1 MDAHEITDAEISRGC
16 RQNNS
21 EDWRRLVRT
30 YTPLVYRIS
39 LRMLRDR
46 QEAEDASQEVF
57 MNVFRSISSHDPT
70 RPLAPWLARITY
82 NSCLKRL
89 SKIKLTAERGREF
102 YKKDLHDD
110 YNSITPEDRMD
121 NKLKKEKV
129 VSALDR
135 LSAQDR
141 ALVIMRYREGFSDS
155 EISESTNMP
164 VGTVK
169 TRLHRT
175 RKHLKKL
182 LAPLM
187 NEDPVS

>member
-1 MDAHEITDAEISRGC
+1 MKAREITNADISRGC
-16 RQNNS
+16 RQNNP
-21 EDWRRLVRT
+21 DAWRNLVRT
-30 YTPLVYRIS
+30 FTPLVYRIS

-57 MNVFRSISSHDPT
+57 MNVSRSISTHDPT

-89 SKIKLTAERGREF
+89 SRIKSTTERERELLENELP
-102 YKKDLHDD
+102 DSDNPL
-110 YNSITPEDRMD
+110 TPEDSMNYSQRS
-121 NKLKKEKV
+121 EKV
-129 VSALDR
+129 IMALDR

-169 TRLHRT
+169 TRLYRA
-175 RKHLKKL
+175 RNRLKKL

-187 NEDPVS
+187 NEVSEA

>member
-1 MDAHEITDAEISRGC
+1 MDARGITDADISRGC
-16 RQNNS
+16 RQNRP
-21 EDWRRLVRT
+21 EAWRYLVRN

-39 LRMLRDR
+39 LRMLKDR

-57 MNVFRSISSHDPT
+57 MNVSRSISSHDPT

-89 SKIKLTAERGREF
+89 SRIRLTTERERELF
-102 YKKDLHDD
+102 ENGLSDEDGP
-110 YNSITPEDRMD
+110 NPEDRVNNMQTS
-121 NKLKKEKV
+121 EKV
-129 VSALDR
+129 IMALNQ

-169 TRLHRT
+169 TRLYRA
-175 RKHLKKL
+175 RGRLKKL

-187 NEDPVS
+187 SEGSTL